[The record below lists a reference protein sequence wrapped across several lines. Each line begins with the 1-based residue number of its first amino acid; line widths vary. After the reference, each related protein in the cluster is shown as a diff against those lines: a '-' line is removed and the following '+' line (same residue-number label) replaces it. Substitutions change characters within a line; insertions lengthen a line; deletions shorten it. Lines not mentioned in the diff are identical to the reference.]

1 MRSQLGW
8 FRVKIAEMNSFSAK
22 IYIISKINP
31 VVDVPDNVLEA
42 VFAQAGR
49 SKGPIP
55 VRGRLNGAEFTQ
67 TLIKYGGAW
76 RLYLNGEM
84 RRAAGIDTGDMAEVE
99 IEFDPRPRSEP
110 VPGRLAE
117 ALEADKTARAEFEK
131 LPPSRQKEI
140 LRYLNSM
147 KTEASLVKN
156 VEKVIRHLTGRPA
169 DTLHA
174 LMRKEK

>member
-1 MRSQLGW
+1 
-8 FRVKIAEMNSFSAK
+8 MNSFSAK

-31 VVDVPDNVLEA
+31 VVDVPEDVLDA
-42 VFAQAGR
+42 IFGQAGK

-55 VRGRLNGAEFTQ
+55 VRGRLNGAEFIQ
-67 TLIKYGGAW
+67 TLIKYEGAW

-84 RRAAGIDTGDMAEVE
+84 RRSAGKDTGDTAEVE
-99 IEFDPRPRSEP
+99 LEFDPRPRIEP
-110 VPGRLAE
+110 VPEKFAA
-117 ALEADKTARAEFEK
+117 ALKADKAARAEFDQ
-131 LPPSRQKEI
+131 LSPSRQKEI

-156 VEKVIRHLTGRPA
+156 VEKIVRHLTGKPA

>member
-1 MRSQLGW
+1 MQ
-8 FRVKIAEMNSFSAK
+8 SFKAK

-31 VVDVPDNVLEA
+31 VVDVPEDVLKAIFEEA
-42 VFAQAGR
+42 GK

-55 VRGRLNGAEFTQ
+55 VRGRLNGAEFIQ
-67 TLIKYGGAW
+67 TLIKYEGAW

-84 RRAAGIDTGDMAEVE
+84 RKSAGIDTGDMGEVE
-99 IEFDPRPRSEP
+99 IEFDPRPRTEP
-110 VPGRLAE
+110 IPEKFAE
-117 ALEADKTARAEFEK
+117 ALNADKEASTEFARLSA
-131 LPPSRQKEI
+131 SRQKEI

-156 VEKVIRHLTGRPA
+156 VEKVIRHLTGKPA

-174 LMRKEK
+174 LMRKEKN

>member
-1 MRSQLGW
+1 MQT
-8 FRVKIAEMNSFSAK
+8 FSAK

-31 VVDVPDNVLEA
+31 VVDVPDEVLSA
-42 VFAQAGR
+42 IFAQARR

-55 VRGRLNGAEFTQ
+55 VRGRLNGAEFIQ
-67 TLIKYGGAW
+67 TLIKYAGAW

-84 RRAAGIDTGDMAEVE
+84 RKSAGIATGDMAEVE
-99 IEFDPRPRSEP
+99 IQFDPRPRTEP
-110 VPGRLAE
+110 VPGKFAE
-117 ALEADKTARAEFEK
+117 ALEADKTAREEFDK
-131 LPPSRQKEI
+131 LSPSRQKEI

-156 VEKVIRHLTGRPA
+156 VEKVVRHLTGKPA